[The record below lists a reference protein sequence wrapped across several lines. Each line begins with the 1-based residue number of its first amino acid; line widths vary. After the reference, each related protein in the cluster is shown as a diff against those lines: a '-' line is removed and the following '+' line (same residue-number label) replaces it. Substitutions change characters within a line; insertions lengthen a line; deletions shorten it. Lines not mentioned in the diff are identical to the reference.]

1 MYDWIG
7 KITENHLLIQKMA
20 AWSRWIPK
28 SCMLML
34 LGCAAAILQLSVFS
48 KGMGIKVEANLST
61 LLKDRSAEELT
72 RIRHQFF
79 RNLVITLYEIIV
91 ESKYLEGSES
101 WRFRVEGEDHLKE
114 ALQLGRGAII
124 YAPHEG
130 NFFYYYWYLSQKYN
144 CLTIATAES
153 PELRPLYEQ
162 FQLMGC
168 EGLDYDRTPPLLL
181 LRKLKKHLKS
191 NGVVFILGDF
201 WRPTFPQSQFFGR
214 KSRTPEG
221 AALLSIDQRVPIIP
235 FYGRRDQGFKH
246 CLTFEQPLH
255 LYACYLGSQR
265 SEATQLLNRY
275 MESVIR
281 KHPEQWFYW
290 FNVEERFKID
300 FTEEVEQKLEREKI
314 LRVSS

>member
-101 WRFRVEGEDHLKE
+101 WRLKRHSSLAE
-114 ALQLGRGAII
+114 VLSSTLHMRGT
-124 YAPHEG
+124 
-130 NFFYYYWYLSQKYN
+130 FFITTGTSV
-144 CLTIATAES
+144 
-153 PELRPLYEQ
+153 
-162 FQLMGC
+162 
-168 EGLDYDRTPPLLL
+168 
-181 LRKLKKHLKS
+181 KS
-191 NGVVFILGDF
+191 ITV
-201 WRPTFPQSQFFGR
+201 
-214 KSRTPEG
+214 SR
-221 AALLSIDQRVPIIP
+221 
-235 FYGRRDQGFKH
+235 
-246 CLTFEQPLH
+246 
-255 LYACYLGSQR
+255 
-265 SEATQLLNRY
+265 
-275 MESVIR
+275 
-281 KHPEQWFYW
+281 
-290 FNVEERFKID
+290 
-300 FTEEVEQKLEREKI
+300 
-314 LRVSS
+314 

>member
-20 AWSRWIPK
+20 AWSRWVPK

-34 LGCAAAILQLSVFS
+34 LGCAAVILQLSVFS

-91 ESKYLEGSES
+91 ESKHLEGSES

-130 NFFYYYWYLSQKYN
+130 NFFITTGTSV
-144 CLTIATAES
+144 
-153 PELRPLYEQ
+153 
-162 FQLMGC
+162 
-168 EGLDYDRTPPLLL
+168 
-181 LRKLKKHLKS
+181 KS
-191 NGVVFILGDF
+191 ITV
-201 WRPTFPQSQFFGR
+201 
-214 KSRTPEG
+214 SR
-221 AALLSIDQRVPIIP
+221 
-235 FYGRRDQGFKH
+235 
-246 CLTFEQPLH
+246 
-255 LYACYLGSQR
+255 
-265 SEATQLLNRY
+265 
-275 MESVIR
+275 
-281 KHPEQWFYW
+281 
-290 FNVEERFKID
+290 
-300 FTEEVEQKLEREKI
+300 
-314 LRVSS
+314 